1 MKIIKQRYL
10 SRLLSIIFKEKYIFI
25 IIFASIFLAYSF
37 VGGKYTGEAV
47 KGRFS
52 IKVATFFTSNSKE
65 MLSKQIESNENLIS
79 YLKSFEF
86 FSSIN
91 KNCTLSLDDL
101 AQRNYVVRKNEFY
114 VDVILRFS
122 ERKKILTCLDAITE
136 NVSARHEELFK
147 KYIDTINYQIDNLR
161 DLFKRNML
169 ELSDENRQ
177 DYMMDLQRILT
188 PMILNRNT
196 LLQTV
201 TSTKFLNQRT
211 YNEESV
217 YYSSSLVGLVIS
229 IIMSLSIFLIYIF
242 IKHSKKLNF

>member
-1 MKIIKQRYL
+1 MKIIKQPYL
-10 SRLLSIIFKEKYIFI
+10 FRLLSIIFKEKYIFI

-52 IKVATFFTSNSKE
+52 IKVATFFTNDAE
-65 MLSKQIESNENLIS
+65 GMLMKQIESNEVLIS

-91 KNCTLSLDDL
+91 KNCTLSVDDL

-122 ERKKILTCLDAITE
+122 ERKKILTCLDAIRE
-136 NVSARHEELFK
+136 NVHARHEALFK
-147 KYIDTINYQIDNLR
+147 TYIDTINYQIDNLR
-161 DLFKRNML
+161 IIFKKNMS
-169 ELSDENRQ
+169 ELSDLYRQ
-177 DYMMDLQRILT
+177 NSILNLQNTLT

-196 LLQTV
+196 LLQSI

-211 YNEESV
+211 YSEESV
-217 YYSSSLVGLVIS
+217 YYSNSLVGLVIS
-229 IIMSLSIFLIYIF
+229 IIMSLSIFIIYIF